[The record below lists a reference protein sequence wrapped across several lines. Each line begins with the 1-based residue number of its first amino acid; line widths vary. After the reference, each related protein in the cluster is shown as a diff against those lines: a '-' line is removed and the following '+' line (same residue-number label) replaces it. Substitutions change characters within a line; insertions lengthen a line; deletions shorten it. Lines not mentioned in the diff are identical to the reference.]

1 MRKTAPVDIGD
12 WLQRTASA
20 ATERSTLLPTAK
32 LSNRIAPDVERSP
45 VRGIQVISR
54 AAALRSL
61 QHVLKLR
68 LFLQFQNCIHA
79 ATESL
84 QDNIQKILF
93 QRATYAKLFCHLSV
107 YDIGKTHGRLSTSF
121 PFSKQSMLK
130 ILQQLRC
137 MLSN

>member
-1 MRKTAPVDIGD
+1 MLSNLLCEVYRSSAG
-12 WLQRTASA
+12 LQHLGPCSTYSNCAFSCSFRTASM
-20 ATERSTLLPTAK
+20 
-32 LSNRIAPDVERSP
+32 
-45 VRGIQVISR
+45 
-54 AAALRSL
+54 L
-61 QHVLKLR
+61 QL
-68 LFLQFQNCIHA
+68 
-79 ATESL
+79 SL
-84 QDNIQKILF
+84 QDNIQKTLF